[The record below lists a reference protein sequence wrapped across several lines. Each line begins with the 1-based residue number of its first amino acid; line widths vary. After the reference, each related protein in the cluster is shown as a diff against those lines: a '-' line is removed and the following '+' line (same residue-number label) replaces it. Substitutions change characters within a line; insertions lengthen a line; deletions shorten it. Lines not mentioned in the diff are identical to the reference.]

1 MTRTERQIF
10 THELI
15 DVLTARKDITKFLDN
30 KEYLERL
37 LEANKIIARE
47 LYQYSEDYEN

>member
-10 THELI
+10 THKLI
-15 DVLTARKDITKFLDN
+15 DVLTARKETKFLDN